1 MQPRAGPRRVPT
13 GVRTADARA
22 EDFDGFYARTAP
34 HLVRQ
39 VFAMTGDLSEA
50 QDVVQEAFVRAWQR
64 WRTVQEYDVPEAWV
78 RRVAMRLA
86 VSRWRRARNA
96 FVAGT
101 RAHHREPAP
110 ELSPDYVATVTALR
124 ALPEAQRTAIV
135 LHHIAD
141 LSVEEVAAQTGA
153 PVGTVKARLSRGRA
167 ALAALLDPDDPGT
180 EVTSS
185 GPR

>member
-1 MQPRAGPRRVPT
+1 MQPDVAARRVP
-13 GVRTADARA
+13 GEVRSANASP

-39 VFAMTGDLSEA
+39 VFAMTGDLPEA

-64 WRTVQEYDVPEAWV
+64 WRTVREYDVPEAWV

-86 VSRWRRARNA
+86 VSRWRKARNA
-96 FVAGT
+96 LVAGR
-101 RAHHREPAP
+101 RAHGDEATP
-110 ELSPDYVATVTALR
+110 ELSPDYVATVAALR
-124 ALPEAQRTAIV
+124 RLPEAQRTAIV

-141 LSVEEVAAQTGA
+141 LSVEEVAEQTGA

-167 ALAALLDPDDPGT
+167 ALAALLDPDDPRT
-180 EVTSS
+180 EVTRGGS
-185 GPR
+185 R